1 MFAYTI
7 VSHMRTTLT
16 IDDDLAAILQRET
29 RRKGLTFKELIN
41 STIRRGLS
49 SEQILSAPPPRV
61 VTRPHNLEMKPGVD
75 MDKLNQLADELEA
88 EAFATGLRRQQ

>member
-1 MFAYTI
+1 
-7 VSHMRTTLT
+7 MRTTLT
-16 IDDDLAAILQRET
+16 IDDDLAAILERET
-29 RRKGLTFKELIN
+29 KRKGLTFKELVN
-41 STIRRGLS
+41 ATLRRGLS
-49 SEQILSAPPPRV
+49 SEQILSSPPRV